1 MTGNVLNLLLFAVLP
16 YAALLLFILVTIQR
30 YRRQPFTYSSLS
42 SQFLEN
48 RQQFWGSVAFHYGI
62 IGALTGHL
70 IGLLIP
76 AQVLAWNA
84 KPLRLYVTE
93 VTGLAF
99 GLMALVGICSALHRR
114 VVLSKPRHATS
125 VADYVIE
132 LLLLLQILA
141 GVYLAVFHPW
151 GSSWFAA
158 SATPY
163 LWSLFAF
170 RPDVSYLS
178 TMPFAIKL
186 HLINAWLIV
195 AVFPFTRLVHM
206 LVAPFPYLWRK
217 PEVVRWYGVRIIE
230 PPLPPVVAGSGQA
243 ATAAKSSAAG
253 VR

>member
-1 MTGNVLNLLLFAVLP
+1 MNINVLHMLLFAALP
-16 YAALLLFILVTIQR
+16 YAALLLFFLGTIWR

-62 IGALTGHL
+62 IGTLTGHL
-70 IGLLIP
+70 LGLLIP

-99 GLMALVGICSALHRR
+99 ALMALVGICSAIHRR
-114 VVLSKPRHATS
+114 TVLSKPRRSTS
-125 VADYVIE
+125 PADYVIE
-132 LLLLLQILA
+132 LLLLLQIAA
-141 GVYLAVFHPW
+141 GIYVAIFRPW

-158 SATPY
+158 SAAPY
-163 LWSLFAF
+163 LWSLFTF
-170 RPDVSYLS
+170 RPDVSYLT

-186 HLINAWLIV
+186 HMVNAWIIV
-195 AVFPFTRLVHM
+195 GVFPFTRLVHL
-206 LVAPFPYLWRK
+206 LVAPLPYLWRR
-217 PEVVRWYGVRIIE
+217 PEVVRWYGVRMIE
-230 PPLPPVVAGSGQA
+230 PPLPPVVACSGRA
-243 ATAAKSSAAG
+243 ASAGKVSAAS